1 MKHVLLI
8 VDDNEAIL
16 RLLTVVFDKKY
27 TVFTASDGV
36 EAISLLSEGIM
47 PNLIISDLQM
57 PNISGYELAR
67 HCSTSNIYN
76 NIPIIILSDAPEAEQ
91 AADVMQ
97 LPVVTA
103 MYRKPFDPVELLKAV
118 EDIVGNHHLDSR
130 MLGNRSAQLLGRFHQ
145 TFSKS

>member
-47 PNLIISDLQM
+47 PNLIICDLQM
-57 PNISGYELAR
+57 QNINGYELAR

-76 NIPIIILSDAPEAEQ
+76 KIPIIILSDTPEAEQ

-97 LPVVTA
+97 LPVVITLF
-103 MYRKPFDPVELLKAV
+103 RKPFDPVELLKTV
-118 EDIVGNHHLDSR
+118 EDIIGNHHLDSR
-130 MLGNRSAQLLGRFHQ
+130 MLGNRSAQLLSRFNQ